1 MRSGDPETVEQR
13 RGFTL
18 VEMLMVVL
26 IVSLLVAMA
35 IPVYQKSLIR
45 TREDVLRGNL
55 LLMRTQIDE
64 YVFDKQKGLQS
75 LQDLVTDGYL
85 RAVPVD
91 PMTGNN
97 QSWKIDMDDA
107 LRFPSQSE
115 PGIFDVHSG
124 SSKKAL
130 DGTPYSDW

>member
-1 MRSGDPETVEQR
+1 MRSGDR
-13 RGFTL
+13 ALGFTL

-26 IVSLLVAMA
+26 IVSLLITMA

-55 LLMRTQIDE
+55 ALIRAQIDE
-64 YVFDKQKGLQS
+64 YTFDKQKGLQS

-91 PMTGNN
+91 PMTGTN

-107 LRFPSQSE
+107 LRFPAQTD
-115 PGIFDVHSG
+115 PGIFDVHSA

-130 DGTPYSDW
+130 DGTLYSDW

>member
-1 MRSGDPETVEQR
+1 MRSGEKR
-13 RGFTL
+13 RAFTL
-18 VEMLMVVL
+18 IEMLIVVS
-26 IVSLLVAMA
+26 IVSVLVALA

-45 TREDVLRGNL
+45 TREGVLRSNL
-55 LLMRTQIDE
+55 LLIRTQIDE
-64 YVFDKQKGLQS
+64 YTFDKQKGLQS

-91 PMTGNN
+91 PMTGTN

-107 LRFPSQSE
+107 LRFPAQTE
-115 PGIFDVHSG
+115 PGIFDVHSA

-130 DGTPYSDW
+130 DGTPYTDW